1 MDESILPLQLFSL
14 ESLLC
19 LNDFI
24 FYLSIVDLQH
34 CISFRY
40 TVNHMHAYIYIY
52 NFSGIE
58 YSSPCYKVCPCWLI
72 ILYIIAYKC

>member
-52 NFSGIE
+52 I
-58 YSSPCYKVCPCWLI
+58 
-72 ILYIIAYKC
+72 YIIFQVLSTVPPAIKYVLAG

>member
-1 MDESILPLQLFSL
+1 MDQFYHCNYFHWN
-14 ESLLC
+14 LLC

-24 FYLSIVDLQH
+24 FYLSIVDLQC

-52 NFSGIE
+52 I
-58 YSSPCYKVCPCWLI
+58 YIYLI
-72 ILYIIAYKC
+72 FQVLSTVPPAIKYVLAG

>member
-52 NFSGIE
+52 
-58 YSSPCYKVCPCWLI
+58 I
-72 ILYIIAYKC
+72 IFQVLSTVPPAIKYVLAG